1 MFKVGKDKP
10 KILNAEKFI
19 LQRVLKDHPY
29 FSQIFGQKKWLK
41 VYEDEFNE
49 ISQDDLSETLNLFL
63 FTYLK
68 ESSKSEYIQAIAERL
83 PRSPETVNSNRLTL
97 ALAGYFCL
105 IQETQLALQHL
116 HILKKTEHL
125 KTHFLWAREYFT
137 FLEENSEFQKI
148 VQWISNSA

>member
-29 FSQIFGQKKWLK
+29 FSQIFGQKEWLE

-63 FTYLK
+63 SHISKKALNQNTSKLLPNVYL
-68 ESSKSEYIQAIAERL
+68 
-83 PRSPETVNSNRLTL
+83 V
-97 ALAGYFCL
+97 
-105 IQETQLALQHL
+105 H
-116 HILKKTEHL
+116 
-125 KTHFLWAREYFT
+125 
-137 FLEENSEFQKI
+137 QK
-148 VQWISNSA
+148 Q